1 MRQEEHQPLKMLV
14 CSRINESLNE
24 EDEDT
29 ETSSRQ
35 VLKSVV
41 GQDKTKAGQ
50 NLKRIF
56 ERDEQEEEVQSF
68 SGGSLYNKIY
78 QQRVRGIASS
88 SMEMSFDDYNEVDLE
103 S

>member
-1 MRQEEHQPLKMLV
+1 MLV

-29 ETSSRQ
+29 ETSTRQ

-56 ERDEQEEEVQSF
+56 ERDEEEEDIQTF

-78 QQRVRGIASS
+78 Q
-88 SMEMSFDDYNEVDLE
+88 
-103 S
+103 

>member
-1 MRQEEHQPLKMLV
+1 MLV

-56 ERDEQEEEVQSF
+56 ERDE
-68 SGGSLYNKIY
+68 
-78 QQRVRGIASS
+78 
-88 SMEMSFDDYNEVDLE
+88 
-103 S
+103 